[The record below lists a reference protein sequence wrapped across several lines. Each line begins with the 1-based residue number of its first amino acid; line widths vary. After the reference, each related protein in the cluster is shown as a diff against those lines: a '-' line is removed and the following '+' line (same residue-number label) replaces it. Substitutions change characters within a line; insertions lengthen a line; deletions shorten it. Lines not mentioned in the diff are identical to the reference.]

1 MENKLKVLDVLP
13 IENNKSMIV
22 LKETNSIRGFHYMK
36 ASTGEKYKII
46 GLATQSVE
54 AHRKQIID
62 VMVDGM
68 FSSSEASLSN

>member
-1 MENKLKVLDVLP
+1 
-13 IENNKSMIV
+13 MIV
-22 LKETNSIRGFHYMK
+22 LKGTNSIRGFNYIK

-54 AHRKQIID
+54 AHKKQIID
-62 VMVDGM
+62 VMVEGL